1 MLGSFLTNTL
11 GTSADATTILPG
23 SGEDTF
29 EKTTTSPTTAEV
41 VVTSPFYGTV
51 WNYRLRCPGSLYLP
65 AFIPQSFILDH
76 TETFP

>member
-11 GTSADATTILPG
+11 GTSADATNILSE
-23 SGEDTF
+23 SGQDTF

-51 WNYRLRCPGSLYLP
+51 WNYRLSCPVAYSP
-65 AFIPQSFILDH
+65 AYIPQSFILDH
-76 TETFP
+76 IETFP